1 MIVLKVR
8 FKERYVTEQ
17 RRNVTTQNLG
27 SAELREKL
35 ADVQNLT
42 EEMID
47 SLAKKYLEDLK
58 VGQIHSEGWF
68 KDSTILMCLATYQI
82 SKVFLNAYT
91 RMLARDFESQ
101 IKSPMT
107 EQQQHL
113 VVFVNAATPSLT
125 LTDMTRTYVDAR
137 GIDPTTINTPEQGAD
152 TIVWLTLLP
161 RDEHPTGKFFRDR
174 RDVAF

>member
-8 FKERYVTEQ
+8 FKGRYVIEQ
-17 RRNVTTQNLG
+17 RRIVTTQALG
-27 SAELREKL
+27 SVELREKL

-58 VGQIHSEGWF
+58 AGQIHSEGWF
-68 KDSTILMCLATYQI
+68 KDSTILTSLATYRV

-101 IKSPMT
+101 VKAPT
-107 EQQQHL
+107 TKQQHL
-113 VVFVNAATPSLT
+113 VVFVNAATPGLT
-125 LTDMTRTYVDAR
+125 LTDLSRPSIDAR
-137 GIDPTTINTPEQGAD
+137 GIDPANINTPEQGAD

-161 RDEHPTGKFFRDR
+161 REEHPMGKLFWDR